1 MQRVV
6 NSRSLRSTSCVELEK
21 AEPMKIGAAV
31 GQALRELRHERGQ
44 TQQDVANM
52 LAPWGL
58 AWTRAQVAGI
68 EAGRRETF
76 ALDELIILSY
86 AYDIK
91 LRDWFPGD
99 GLIALRPGVYL
110 ARIEVRIMFSFNEL
124 HPLRAAVDYTTTS
137 EAEQN
142 AARAL
147 GVTRS
152 ELMAAAVELWGTSFT
167 DERDGRLSRQNERMK
182 ALPGNKRLAG
192 MRSASS
198 RGLMTELRR
207 YFAERSDDD
216 DEP

>member
-1 MQRVV
+1 
-6 NSRSLRSTSCVELEK
+6 
-21 AEPMKIGAAV
+21 MKIGAAV
-31 GQALRELRHERGQ
+31 GQALRALRHERGQ
-44 TQQDVANM
+44 TQQDVADM

-58 AWTRAQVAGI
+58 PWTRAQVAGI

-91 LRDWFPGD
+91 LRDWFAGD
-99 GLIALRPGVYL
+99 GLIALRPGVHL
-110 ARIEVRIMFSFNEL
+110 ARIEVRIMFSSNEL
-124 HPLRAAVDYTTTS
+124 HPLRAAVDYTTIS

-152 ELMAAAVELWGTSFT
+152 ELRAAAVELWGTSFT
-167 DERDGRLSRQNERMK
+167 EEREARLSRENERMN
-182 ALPGNKRLAG
+182 ARPGKTRLAG
-192 MRSASS
+192 MRSSTS
-198 RGLMTELRR
+198 RGLMTQLRR
-207 YFAERSDDD
+207 YFAERSNDD